1 MLVTFTTTA
10 GPGFDSHRLL
20 TNSKTNWQ
28 ACHGGFGLGILL
40 SHFVCSPR
48 RWGRG
53 GGQCTRLLCSSIIR
67 DIKLPTTKTFSDLLF
82 RNVKQ
87 YKMAG
92 VGPFQENLKTLGL
105 TLAWT
110 WLLLD
115 AVVRLHVVG
124 WGEGPWALVTPVKA
138 SRAGVGLNKKHFQLP
153 IDT

>member
-1 MLVTFTTTA
+1 MEASAWVFCYLI
-10 GPGFDSHRLL
+10 S
-20 TNSKTNWQ
+20 
-28 ACHGGFGLGILL
+28 
-40 SHFVCSPR
+40 FVLQDVGAEVVAR
-48 RWGRG
+48 
-53 GGQCTRLLCSSIIR
+53 GQCTRLLCSSIIR
-67 DIKLPTTKTFSDLLF
+67 DRKLPTTKTFSDLLF

-105 TLAWT
+105 NLAWT